1 MDEGKADVSV
11 AKLILGV
18 LLQPALLALLLF
30 GGAGTL
36 AWGRAWVLI
45 AVTLVATVVSLVV
58 LRRDSPSLLA
68 ERFKPPFQQGQPRAD
83 KIAVL
88 VFVATSVGAIRVIPE
103 DVFGWRL
110 AARPAAV
117 VSTAGLV
124 LFVAGSWILMHA
136 LQTNAFAAPVVKLQ
150 RDRGQR
156 VVDAGPY
163 AIVRHPM
170 YAGAA
175 LLFLGMPLWLES
187 WIGMAAALLPIGA
200 LMMRI
205 GIEERFLRQELAGY
219 AAYTERVRSRLIPG
233 VW

>member
-1 MDEGKADVSV
+1 VSV
-11 AKLILGV
+11 TRLILGA
-18 LLQPALLALLLF
+18 LLLPALFALLLF
-30 GGAGTL
+30 GGAGTF
-36 AWGRAWVLI
+36 AWGRAWALI
-45 AVTLVATVVSLVV
+45 AVTLVTTGVSLVV
-58 LRRDSPSLLA
+58 LRRGSPALLA

-83 KIAVL
+83 KIFVL

-103 DVFGWRL
+103 DVFGRL

-117 VSTAGLV
+117 LSAAGLV
-124 LFVAGSWILMHA
+124 LFVVGWWILMRA
-136 LQTNAFAAPVVKLQ
+136 LQANAFAAPVVKLQ
-150 RDRGQR
+150 QDRGQR

-175 LLFLGMPLWLES
+175 LQLLGLPLWLES
-187 WIGMAAALLPIGA
+187 WVGMVAALLPIGA

-205 GIEERFLRQELAGY
+205 GIEERLLRHELAGY
-219 AAYTERVRSRLIPG
+219 AAYMERVRSRLIPG